1 MTAVFFSLL
10 NEFRHAV
17 IYYSRIEINHN
28 DVSAAIGR
36 VWQQD
41 EIASFVL
48 LFKEADAH
56 MYDNRQKM
64 HLASAS

>member
-10 NEFRHAV
+10 NKFRHAA

-36 VWQQD
+36 VWQKD
-41 EIASFVL
+41 EIVSFAP
-48 LFKEADAH
+48 LFKEVNAR

-64 HLASAS
+64 HLASAG

>member
-10 NEFRHAV
+10 NKFRHAA

-36 VWQQD
+36 VWQKD
-41 EIASFVL
+41 EIVSFAP
-48 LFKEADAH
+48 LFKEANAL
-56 MYDNRQKM
+56 MYDNRQEM
-64 HLASAS
+64 HLASAG